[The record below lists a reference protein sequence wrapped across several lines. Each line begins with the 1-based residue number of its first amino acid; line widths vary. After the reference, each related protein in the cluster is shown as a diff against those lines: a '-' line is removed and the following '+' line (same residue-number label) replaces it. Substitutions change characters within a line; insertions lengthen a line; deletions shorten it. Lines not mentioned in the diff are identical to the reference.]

1 MEEKIRRLSTEEP
14 VVPDTCRGGLR
25 GGDDDDPD
33 NLGQG
38 RGNISAETKPNEVL
52 MVENSRRMTCH
63 EMFVR
68 EKYAVVRD
76 EKCVV
81 RSVVDTEDPGIH
93 QGGRGEGVPD
103 TGKPGG
109 GEDRC
114 STSSSTKTKP
124 NKVRGGL
131 LASVQFWEM
140 KSGKGM
146 KNVQG
151 KIVAGNTTDGE
162 PRKVFGKPDRK
173 QNQQLLKQQDQT

>member
-1 MEEKIRRLSTEEP
+1 
-14 VVPDTCRGGLR
+14 
-25 GGDDDDPD
+25 
-33 NLGQG
+33 
-38 RGNISAETKPNEVL
+38 
-52 MVENSRRMTCH
+52 MTCH

-76 EKCVV
+76 EQCVV
-81 RSVVDTEDPGIH
+81 RSVVGTEDPGIH

-114 STSSSTKTKP
+114 SISSSTKTKP

-140 KSGKGM
+140 KSGREM
-146 KNVQG
+146 KTEQG

-173 QNQQLLKQQDQT
+173 QKLQLLKQQDQERS